1 VADGEAGGELV
12 GDGEV
17 GEGGAG
23 EAFLVGADD
32 GVADVGHACEGVE
45 VRADLVGLAA
55 FEEFGG
61 CAVVAVADVQG
72 GQARVGEVADE
83 FGGGHAGIV
92 PRGVCGGKC
101 GVCMTTKLRTNV
113 VDMVEG
119 LGIRHQALGTR
130 H

>member
-23 EAFLVGADD
+23 EAFLVGADE
-32 GVADVGHACEGVE
+32 VFADVGHAGEGVE
-45 VRADLVGLAA
+45 VRADLFGLAA
-55 FEEFGG
+55 FEEFKGR
-61 CAVVAVADVQG
+61 AVVALADVQG
-72 GQARVGEVADE
+72 GEARVGEVVDE

-92 PRGVCGGKC
+92 PRGSCGGKG

-113 VDMVEG
+113 VDVVEK
-119 LGIRHQALGTR
+119 
-130 H
+130 